1 MGTFLISLK
10 DINQDEGGI
19 GIHSVTVL
27 VGRFFGSLG
36 PVALKKNYKGRNPFP
51 ITHCL

>member
-36 PVALKKNYKGRNPFP
+36 PVALKKKLQR
-51 ITHCL
+51 